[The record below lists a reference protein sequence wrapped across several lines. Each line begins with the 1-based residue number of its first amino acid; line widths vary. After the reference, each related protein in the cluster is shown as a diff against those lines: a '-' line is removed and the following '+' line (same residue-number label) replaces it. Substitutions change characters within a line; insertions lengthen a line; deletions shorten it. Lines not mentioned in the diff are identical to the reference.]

1 MITSEQ
7 RAKWMY
13 MLFMSTASL
22 MAFSK
27 FLIFSKILSIQD
39 FGIYS
44 LVLSLYIFYVFIG
57 GMGLQEGLLKK
68 GSMSF
73 AIDDHNSSKV
83 FLASSIIASII
94 ISGIVA
100 ALLILVAFI
109 NVEILGT
116 NIQIFFLGF
125 LLALATVLFGLLDS
139 FLRSQ
144 QKFVLYSG
152 ILMLKNLSA
161 IILGIF
167 LAADYG
173 VQGLIFAEFMSVLC
187 IFIITLIYVFKIRNF
202 ALAQAKVAIKL
213 IRHGYKVMLI
223 MVVRNIALMADRWF
237 IALAVGVT
245 ALGYYSFAMILF
257 TISLVSVG
265 FLVTMKGPIWIASFK
280 SNNNIKNLIDNINQ
294 WVWLIWLIL
303 TLFSPVIWFF
313 TDDVLSL
320 FYPQYANETV
330 YSLTYIIYLSLIAV
344 IPIYLYDWAF
354 IATSK
359 EGILFNLN
367 IFGSIMAILFY
378 SVAWLMNASILVFA
392 LLFFA
397 ARAIMLSIYLYQLR
411 VMYVS

>member
-1 MITSEQ
+1 MIISEKK
-7 RAKWMY
+7 AKWMY
-13 MLFMSTASL
+13 MFFMTTASL

-57 GMGLQEGLLKK
+57 GIGLQEGLLKK

-73 AIDDHNSSKV
+73 AIQDHNSSKV
-83 FLASSIIASII
+83 FLASSIIASIT

-100 ALLILVAFI
+100 VIIISVAYI
-109 NVEILGT
+109 NLDILGT

-125 LLALATVLFGLLDS
+125 LLAVATVLFGLLDS

-161 IILGIF
+161 IIVGIS
-167 LAADYG
+167 LASNYG
-173 VQGLIFAEFMSVLC
+173 VQGLIFSEFISVLC
-187 IFIITLIYVFKIRNF
+187 IFIVTLIHVFKIRNF
-202 ALAQAKVAIKL
+202 ALAKAKVAIKL
-213 IRHGYKVMLI
+213 IRHGYKVMLT

-237 IALAVGVT
+237 IVLAVGVT
-245 ALGYYSFAMILF
+245 ALGYYSFAMILY

-265 FLVTMKGPIWIASFK
+265 FLVTMKGPVWIAAFK
-280 SNNNIKNLIDNINQ
+280 TNNNAKDLINNINK

-303 TLFSPVIWFF
+303 ILFSPVIWFF
-313 TDDVLSL
+313 TDDVLSFL
-320 FYPQYANETV
+320 YPQYANETV
-330 YSLTYIIYLSLIAV
+330 YSLTYIIYASLMAV

-367 IFGSIMAILFY
+367 IFGLILSTLFY
-378 SVAWLMNASILVFA
+378 SVAWFLSSSILVFA

-397 ARAIMLSIYLYQLR
+397 ARAIMLCVFLYHLR